1 MTFFTISTIVTQSLD
16 EGGGGQWSLIPPLL
30 PPLPPV
36 VATRNRGEG
45 KAELM
50 KTYFLHPQSIRS
62 LFDNIA
68 PTYDLL
74 NHLLSLGRDFY
85 WRRRAVQELKG
96 LEGRIL
102 DMATGTG
109 DVAIEI
115 IRQNDHPRRVFGLD
129 FSEPMIKRARQK
141 VFEKSLSQTIT
152 LSLGDALSLPF
163 RDNTFDASMIAFG
176 LRNIVKKEQ
185 ALSEMVRVIKKD
197 GKVIILEFTFPQ
209 KGWMRRLYPIYF
221 QMVLP
226 RVGGFISGDRG
237 AYAYLPE
244 SVFHF
249 ASAENYEQIMRN
261 VGLVNVGSQSLTG
274 GVASVISGIKK
285 SP

>member
-1 MTFFTISTIVTQSLD
+1 
-16 EGGGGQWSLIPPLL
+16 
-30 PPLPPV
+30 
-36 VATRNRGEG
+36 
-45 KAELM
+45 M
-50 KTYFLHPQSIRS
+50 KTYFLHPESIRN
-62 LFDNIA
+62 LFNNIA

-85 WRRRAVQELKG
+85 WRRRAVLELKG

-115 IRQNDHPRRVFGLD
+115 IHQNDHRRKVFGLD
-129 FSEPMIKRARQK
+129 FSEPMIQRARQK
-141 VFEKSLSQTIT
+141 VLKKSLSQTIT

-163 RDNTFDASMIAFG
+163 QDNTFDASIIAFG
-176 LRNIVKKEQ
+176 LRNIVDKEQ
-185 ALSEMVRVIKKD
+185 ALSEMARVIKKE
-197 GKVIILEFTFPQ
+197 GKVIILEFTFPK

-221 QMVLP
+221 QRILP

-237 AYAYLPE
+237 AYAYLPK

-249 ASAENYEQIMRN
+249 ASTEHYEQIMRN

-274 GVASVISGIKK
+274 GVASVISGIKR
-285 SP
+285 SQ

>member
-1 MTFFTISTIVTQSLD
+1 
-16 EGGGGQWSLIPPLL
+16 
-30 PPLPPV
+30 
-36 VATRNRGEG
+36 
-45 KAELM
+45 M
-50 KTYFLHPQSIRS
+50 KTYFLHPESVRS

-85 WRRRAVQELKG
+85 WRRTAVQELKG
-96 LEGRIL
+96 LEGWIL

-109 DVAIEI
+109 DIAIEI
-115 IRQNDHPRRVFGLD
+115 IHQNDHQRKVFGLD
-129 FSEPMIKRARQK
+129 FSEPMIQRARQK
-141 VFEKSLSQTIT
+141 VFQKSLSQAIT

-185 ALSEMVRVIKKD
+185 ALSEMVRVIKRD

-221 QMVLP
+221 QGVLP

-249 ASAENYEQIMRN
+249 ASAENYEQIMRK

-285 SP
+285 YP

>member
-1 MTFFTISTIVTQSLD
+1 
-16 EGGGGQWSLIPPLL
+16 
-30 PPLPPV
+30 
-36 VATRNRGEG
+36 
-45 KAELM
+45 M
-50 KTYFLHPQSIRS
+50 KNYFLHPESIRN

-85 WRRRAVQELKG
+85 WRRKAVQELRG

-115 IRQNDHPRRVFGLD
+115 IRQNHHRRRVFGLD
-129 FSEPMIKRARQK
+129 FSEPMIRRAQQK
-141 VFEKSLSQTIT
+141 VSRRGLSRTVT
-152 LSLGDALSLPF
+152 LGLGDALALPF
-163 RDNTFDASMIAFG
+163 RENTFDASMIAFG
-176 LRNIVKKEQ
+176 LRNIVNKEQ
-185 ALSEMVRVIKKD
+185 ALSEMVRVVKKD
-197 GKVIILEFTFPQ
+197 GRVIVLEFTFPQ

-221 QMVLP
+221 QKVLP
-226 RVGGFISGDRG
+226 RVGGLISGDRG

-249 ASAENYEQIMRN
+249 ASAENYERIMRKA
-261 VGLVNVGSQSLTG
+261 GLVHVGSRSLTG
-274 GVASVISGIKK
+274 GVASVISGIKACQ
-285 SP
+285 